1 MYVLSLIDLA
11 TRWAEMV
18 PLHSITAPNVAE
30 GLFSIFSR
38 VGFPIEIQSD
48 RGSQF
53 MSELF
58 AEFSK
63 LAGIKHLFSTPYH
76 PQTNGVVERLHATI
90 KAMLRK
96 LSAHNPAEWDRY
108 LSRQQCFSL
117 TDNNRTHL
125 PAFRRFS
132 CCSVVHREVL

>member
-58 AEFSK
+58 AEFTK

-90 KAMLRK
+90 KAMLMK

-108 LSRQQCFSL
+108 LSAVLFAYRQQPHSS
-117 TDNNRTHL
+117 TG
-125 PAFRRFS
+125 
-132 CCSVVHREVL
+132 